1 MNIAW
6 FMYYGNYSEDD
17 MFDVCIRSLKKQSDC
32 KIVVYTPDVE
42 QSQVDK
48 SLLEKRGVEIVE
60 FPNEDLDDRRV
71 VCKIEKVYELM
82 TNSNKGDNIMCFDAD
97 LFFLKDPFDLFKEFK
112 EEKFDFFYT
121 TRQYPCW
128 AQANAGVWGFTINVA
143 SEKFMQF
150 YIDEINNPSW
160 KQYIDFRISH
170 PSNSDLSEKD
180 WWVDQDF
187 LCTCNRHKDEINN
200 GMLEFDIKII
210 DATSKYNYIV
220 IPYITDAQLTDLLTT
235 DKDIHILHLKGIGG
249 AELGKSRWADGGLN
263 TIKDTLNERMVTLL
277 EKY

>member
-17 MFDVCIRSLKKQSDC
+17 MFDVCIRSLKKRSDC

-48 SLLEKRGVEIVE
+48 SLLKSRGVEVVE
-60 FPNEDLDDRRV
+60 FPNKDLDDRRV
-71 VCKIEKVYELM
+71 CCKIEKVYDLM

-97 LFFLKDPFDLFKEFK
+97 LFFLKDPFDVFK
-112 EEKFDFFYT
+112 EEEFDYFYT
-121 TRQYPCW
+121 TRHYSSW
-128 AQANAGVWGFTINVA
+128 AQVNSGVSGFTVNSA

-150 YIDEINNPSW
+150 YVDNLNNPSW
-160 KQYIDFRISH
+160 DKYIHFRKNH
-170 PSNSDLSEKD
+170 QHNTDLREKD

-187 LCTCNRHKDEINN
+187 LCVCHIHKDEINN

-235 DKDIHILHLKGIGG
+235 DKDIHILHLKGITG
-249 AELGKSRWADGGLN
+249 AGLGKSRWDEGGLN
-263 TIKDTLNERMVTLL
+263 TTKDTLNERMVTLL

>member
-1 MNIAW
+1 MNTAW

-17 MFDVCIRSLKKQSDC
+17 MFDVCIRSLKERSDC

-48 SLLEKRGVEIVE
+48 SLLKSRGVEVVE
-60 FPNEDLDDRRV
+60 FPNKDLDDRRV
-71 VCKIEKVYELM
+71 CCKIEKVYDLM

-97 LFFLKDPFDLFKEFK
+97 LFFLKDPFELFKEFK
-112 EEKFDFFYT
+112 KEEFDFFYT
-121 TRQYPCW
+121 TRHYPCW
-128 AQANAGVWGFTINVA
+128 AQANAGVWGFTVNAA
-143 SEKFMQF
+143 SEKFIQF

-160 KQYIDFRISH
+160 EQYIDFRLGH
-170 PSNSDLSEKD
+170 PSNTDLSEKD

-187 LCTCNRHKDEINN
+187 LCTCNRHKDKINN

-220 IPYITDAQLTDLLTT
+220 NHLTDEDIDKIVK
-235 DKDIHILHLKGIGG
+235 DKDIHILHFKGQNFG
-249 AELGKSRWADGGLN
+249 RWAKGGQNTNKYRLN
-263 TIKDTLNERMVTLL
+263 KRMINFL
-277 EKY
+277 EKHKV